1 MRCRNV
7 RMGSPRWAGNR
18 RPHQGRVCERRPPAV
33 SWACSGMHGGVV
45 NPSRP
50 GHVLDAQGWWAARA
64 PQAAAGGSARGPVAL
79 PGPGDGPYAEG
90 RMLLR
95 AAAQARWLARDL
107 AAVDRARTPWVLV
120 TFHNPWRARRTLPCI
135 DNCACGVW
143 RISKGSLWGVQMV
156 QPACPWDGPRGAVRH
171 EREAGQY
178 GVRRSVRRLHDALCC
193 QPGAPWCHARVRPS
207 RELSGLAL
215 PPGAL
220 RPVGRCSPAR

>member
-1 MRCRNV
+1 VSGDRRQCHGHVAACMAAWSIPHV
-7 RMGSPRWAGNR
+7 PDMSSMPKAGGPLGHR
-18 RPHQGRVCERRPPAV
+18 KQRPA
-33 SWACSGMHGGVV
+33 ALLGG
-45 NPSRP
+45 PSRCP
-50 GHVLDAQGWWAARA
+50 A
-64 PQAAAGGSARGPVAL
+64 
-79 PGPGDGPYAEG
+79 PGDGPHAEG

-107 AAVDRARTPWVLV
+107 AAVDRARTPWVLI